1 VGGLDFLSTDLKSFI
16 DVKVENR
23 KKRYWLSD
31 SWFYRLYDYLV
42 LSFSIH
48 YIKSGVLST
57 KNDKVGPETGPRE
70 VILQADRTTI
80 FMPCY
85 R

>member
-1 VGGLDFLSTDLKSFI
+1 VGGLDFLSTYLKSFI

-31 SWFYRLYDYLV
+31 FVV
-42 LSFSIH
+42 LSVIRLSSAKFLHSL
-48 YIKSGVLST
+48 YKRVGLST

-80 FMPCY
+80 LMPCY